1 MKLSILYLP
10 FLIILFWGLW
20 GFLSKIAVE
29 KIHLQVAF
37 WSSISVMLIISIYL
51 FFTRQLFPL
60 KWDTFG
66 VSLAILGGVCAG
78 LASILFY
85 ILLGKK
91 PVGLIIIITALY
103 PLVTL
108 LLAIVFL
115 KEPLSQTKIIG
126 FLLALAALIFL
137 NL

>member
-10 FLIILFWGLW
+10 FLIIFLWGSW

-29 KIHLQVAF
+29 KIHLQVAL

-60 KWDTFG
+60 KWDTPGISF
-66 VSLAILGGVCAG
+66 AILGGVCAG

-91 PVGLIIIITALY
+91 PVGLVIAITALY

-108 LLAIVFL
+108 LLSIVFL

-126 FLLALAALIFL
+126 FFLAIAALIFL